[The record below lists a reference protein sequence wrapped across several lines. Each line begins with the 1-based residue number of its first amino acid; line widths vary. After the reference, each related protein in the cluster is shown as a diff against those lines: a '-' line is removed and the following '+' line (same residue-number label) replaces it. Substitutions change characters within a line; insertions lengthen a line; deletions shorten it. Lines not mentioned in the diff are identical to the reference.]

1 MHPLVAG
8 IDWIDRACAPAFRR
22 GAVLEENHSGWN
34 KYPAQTLAHASMER
48 ARHVA
53 IREQCLLLPV
63 KLKLDEHPSKVLATR
78 LRRLLSDPAFA
89 GSQRFSDPADATRAA
104 APPFPRGGT
113 LKLP

>member
-1 MHPLVAG
+1 
-8 IDWIDRACAPAFRR
+8 
-22 GAVLEENHSGWN
+22 
-34 KYPAQTLAHASMER
+34 
-48 ARHVA
+48 
-53 IREQCLLLPV
+53 
-63 KLKLDEHPSKVLATR
+63 LKLDEHPSKVLATR